1 MGNSGLIALL
11 LGGAAV
17 AGGIGYY
24 EYTKKSS
31 STPSP
36 SVSSQALTL
45 SGKTNVQVG
54 NSYSYSVSAVLNG
67 KPVADESISI
77 FIDGSESTVKTDSN
91 GIADFS
97 VKFSTAGSK
106 TIYAEYNGIKSNS
119 LDITASTS
127 PPPSAC
133 SGNSSCPP
141 GSDCIGGVCTPLE
154 ATSIN
159 VPQEVSLDGY
169 LEAVRRIYDA
179 FFPEKYFYQFQS
191 SYNKSCPKNYTGNSS
206 ASIEVNVN
214 GTVLTGDAG
223 INQAPLDVSISGPS
237 SWTGPYSMYG
247 SCKLTADYPANADS
261 NGNFTIKLILTLD
274 IEGNPTGANSNTF
287 SPEAISIDPFT
298 VKVSSMGI
306 SQDFTVVPN
315 LLAYELECYYYGIPA
330 DVEYSPILL
339 AGTVGKYI

>member
-24 EYTKKSS
+24 EYTKKPS

-67 KPVADESISI
+67 KPVADEGISI

-97 VKFSTAGSK
+97 VKFSTAGNK
-106 TIYAEYNGIKSNS
+106 TIYAEYSGIKSNS

-133 SGNSSCPP
+133 SGNSSCPAE
-141 GSDCIGGVCTPLE
+141 SDCIDGQCTPLN
-154 ATSIN
+154 ATSISIPAT
-159 VPQEVSLDGY
+159 VDISAY
-169 LEAVRRIYDA
+169 LEAIWRVYDV
-179 FFPEKYFYQFQS
+179 FFKEKNFYQFQS
-191 SYNKSCPKNYTGNSS
+191 SYNKSCPKNYIGNSS
-206 ASIEVNVN
+206 ASIEVDVK
-214 GTVLTGDAG
+214 GTVLDGTLG
-223 INQAPLDVSISGPS
+223 INQAPLDISVSGPS
-237 SWTGPYSMYG
+237 SWTGPESMYG
-247 SCKLTADYPANADS
+247 SCSLKADYPANADS
-261 NGNFTIKLILTLD
+261 NGNFEIKLTLTLD
-274 IEGNPTGANSNTF
+274 IESGPTHSEF
-287 SPEAISIDPFT
+287 SPSSIVMDPFT
-298 VKVSSMGI
+298 VEISSMGI
-306 SQDFTVVPN
+306 QSQITVVPN
-315 LLAYELECYYYGIPA
+315 LLAYGILCYYYGIPA